1 VSVVETLDP
10 EIIQDLKKIG
20 EVEQCEIGSIVF
32 ADPILNPQIDPE
44 DENRLYQEID
54 KDEEEDV

>member
-1 VSVVETLDP
+1 
-10 EIIQDLKKIG
+10 
-20 EVEQCEIGSIVF
+20 VF